1 MIYKKGIPYHEHIRY
16 QTSQTTPGIRHQHKS
31 TSSKHYLNLKMMSPI
46 SNLTSP
52 SLIGSITTS
61 LPPNTTQCPSHSHLP
76 SPQMSMSAPRSPAVR
91 PYSRFLVR
99 FLLPTQSPLIP
110 ILTNAT
116 GSAANAATP
125 TAHASVQTDAQ
136 SMAITNVLDAM
147 STRAHSLNHARDVE
161 GDLASMLVFLMAF
174 CERMRNVGRV
184 VD

>member
-1 MIYKKGIPYHEHIRY
+1 MNIHII
-16 QTSQTTPGIRHQHKS
+16 TKHKQV
-31 TSSKHYLNLKMMSPI
+31 PI
-46 SNLTSP
+46 SEPTISSSYPNKLPQSQNDEPNQQPHLSIPNREHHHLSP
-52 SLIGSITTS
+52 TQHNTMPLALS
-61 LPPNTTQCPSHSHLP
+61 PPESANVHVC
-76 SPQMSMSAPRSPAVR
+76 SPLCSPAVR

>member
-61 LPPNTTQCPSHSHLP
+61 LPPNTIPLAL
-76 SPQMSMSAPRSPAVR
+76 SPPESANVHVCSPLCSPAVR